1 MVEGGGLENRWAFA
15 GSVGSNPTSSVCKK
29 VASIAT
35 FFIFTLSNRCSLF
48 SKLVAWDFIIF

>member
-48 SKLVAWDFIIF
+48 SKLVAFS

>member
-15 GSVGSNPTSSVCKK
+15 GSVGSNPTSSVCRKK

-35 FFIFTLSNRCSLF
+35 FFIFTVSNRCSHF
-48 SKLVAWDFIIF
+48 

>member
-35 FFIFTLSNRCSLF
+35 FFIVTLSNCCYLF
-48 SKLVAWDFIIF
+48 LKFVAFS